1 MIRGRLIF
9 ALLAELHR
17 VDPEGT
23 PYDPDFDEPIG
34 PGRGELP
41 PVRVR
46 CQVEPRLLEEVQMR
60 LAGNAPRSRLQ
71 LVFHFRDLEVLGL
84 VEPSTGEAA
93 IRPGDRLG
101 ALYDLGGRLVQTIR
115 TPPGLY
121 VTEARP
127 IGFGLGRMPR
137 RNLLLVTFEAR
148 AQAPRR
154 SG

>member
-1 MIRGRLIF
+1 MTRGRLIF

-17 VDPEGT
+17 VDPQGT
-23 PYDPDFDEPIG
+23 SYDPDFDEPVG

-46 CQVEPRLLEEVQMR
+46 CQVEPRSLEEVQMR

-71 LVFHFRDLEVLGL
+71 LVFHFRDLEALGL
-84 VEPSTGEAA
+84 VETSTGEAA

-101 ALYDLGGRLVQTIR
+101 ALYDVSGTLVQTIR

-127 IGFGLGRMPR
+127 IGFGLGRRPQ
-137 RNLLLVTFEAR
+137 RNLLGVTFESR
-148 AQAPRR
+148 EQAPRR
-154 SG
+154 TA